1 MSRQSNSY
9 SGTVLGFFR
18 PVVGC
23 VRTMGRYHGPR
34 PTRSACV
41 QHGAGGD
48 DDSSRPSIMQ
58 RSSAHEAMRVVVF
71 GAGAVGGHLAARLAA
86 HGSAAGIEVAAVA
99 RGVELEAMNPEIIE
113 RIRTLQHALS

>member
-41 QHGAGGD
+41 QHGAG
-48 DDSSRPSIMQ
+48 
-58 RSSAHEAMRVVVF
+58 
-71 GAGAVGGHLAARLAA
+71 AVGGHLAARLAA

-99 RGVELEAMNPEIIE
+99 LRGPAGSDAG
-113 RIRTLQHALS
+113 HADPDRPGLAGCDSGVGETQWRSST